1 MDALTDIGVFVEV
14 VETGSFTATAEKLGL
29 SRSAVSKY
37 VSRLEE
43 RLGAQLLNRTTR
55 RLSLTEAGSL
65 FYERS
70 RHALQEIGDAES
82 EVSRLQGEPRGK
94 LRINAPMSFG
104 VMHVAPAIPEFLAL
118 YPELSV
124 DVNFDDRK
132 VDVIEGGFDVSI
144 RISDMADSSL
154 IARRIAPCRHAIVAS
169 QAYLE
174 RHGTPEHPDQLK
186 DHNIIT
192 YQYQD
197 SAHEWQFQK
206 PGEQT
211 FTVPVTGSIQMN
223 NSLGLREA
231 LINGAGITRT
241 PTFVVG
247 HDIAEGR
254 LTPILTNYTTLE
266 VSIYLVYARR
276 EHLAPKV
283 RAFVDFMK
291 DRISD
296 EPYWDSR
303 SPTR

>member
-70 RHALQEIGDAES
+70 RRALQEIGDAES

-104 VMHVAPAIPEFLAL
+104 VLHVAPAIPEFLAQ

-132 VDVIEGGFDVSI
+132 VDVIEGGFDVPHI
-144 RISDMADSSL
+144 
-154 IARRIAPCRHAIVAS
+154 
-169 QAYLE
+169 
-174 RHGTPEHPDQLK
+174 
-186 DHNIIT
+186 
-192 YQYQD
+192 
-197 SAHEWQFQK
+197 
-206 PGEQT
+206 
-211 FTVPVTGSIQMN
+211 
-223 NSLGLREA
+223 
-231 LINGAGITRT
+231 
-241 PTFVVG
+241 
-247 HDIAEGR
+247 
-254 LTPILTNYTTLE
+254 
-266 VSIYLVYARR
+266 
-276 EHLAPKV
+276 
-283 RAFVDFMK
+283 
-291 DRISD
+291 
-296 EPYWDSR
+296 
-303 SPTR
+303 